1 MVETAYDELIQSLRR
16 FTNNTNRLDDEDSKR
31 TVNYLNWTK
40 NKTDIILNEK
50 TFSIPSEHKDNL
62 KRGKVVW
69 VDFGFNIDEEFGGRH
84 PAIILKLFGN
94 SMYCIPVDSG
104 HVPENKKDKDY
115 AIDIPFIF
123 DMPRMPRWCNVLRL
137 RSISCQ
143 RIDFT
148 SPIGR
153 IKGEKLD
160 EINKA
165 LDKCSLKGTLKE
177 EKVLTNSIES
187 HIIIKDEVSKGS
199 NSLNAENISG

>member
-1 MVETAYDELIQSLRR
+1 MVGKLIMIEKAYDEVIFSLRR
-16 FTNNTNRLDDEDSKR
+16 FTNNTKRNDEEDVKR

-50 TFSIPSEHKDNL
+50 SFEIPEEKRNEL

-84 PAIILKLFGN
+84 PAVILKLFGH
-94 SMYCIPVDSG
+94 SMYCIPIDSG
-104 HVPENKKDKDY
+104 HIPEDKKDKDY
-115 AIDIPFIF
+115 IIEIPFIF

-137 RSISCQ
+137 KTVSCQ

-148 SPIGR
+148 SRIGR

-160 EINKA
+160 EINEA
-165 LDKCSLKGTLKE
+165 LDKCSLKGVIKS
-177 EKVLTNSIES
+177 EKAVD
-187 HIIIKDEVSKGS
+187 K
-199 NSLNAENISG
+199 

>member
-1 MVETAYDELIQSLRR
+1 MVFCRLLVYNGSCNTNDKWDIKMIETAYDELIQSLRR
-16 FTNNTNRLDDEDSKR
+16 FTNNTNRLDEEDSKR

-177 EKVLTNSIES
+177 EKGVD
-187 HIIIKDEVSKGS
+187 K
-199 NSLNAENISG
+199 

>member
-1 MVETAYDELIQSLRR
+1 
-16 FTNNTNRLDDEDSKR
+16 
-31 TVNYLNWTK
+31 
-40 NKTDIILNEK
+40 
-50 TFSIPSEHKDNL
+50 
-62 KRGKVVW
+62 
-69 VDFGFNIDEEFGGRH
+69 
-84 PAIILKLFGN
+84 
-94 SMYCIPVDSG
+94 MYCIPVDSG

-177 EKVLTNSIES
+177 EKGID
-187 HIIIKDEVSKGS
+187 K
-199 NSLNAENISG
+199 

>member
-1 MVETAYDELIQSLRR
+1 MIENAYDELIYSLRR
-16 FTNNTNRLDDEDSKR
+16 FTNNTNRNDEEDVKR

-40 NKTDIILNEK
+40 TKTDIILNEK
-50 TFSIPSEHKDNL
+50 SFTIPSEHKDNL

-104 HVPENKKDKDY
+104 RVPENKKGKDY

-137 RSISCQ
+137 RSVSCQ

-165 LDKCSLKGTLKE
+165 LDKCSLKGTIKE
-177 EKVLTNSIES
+177 EKDVD
-187 HIIIKDEVSKGS
+187 K
-199 NSLNAENISG
+199 

>member
-16 FTNNTNRLDDEDSKR
+16 FTNNTNRYDEEDVKR

-40 NKTDIILNEK
+40 TKTDIILNEK
-50 TFSIPSEHKDNL
+50 SFTIPSEHKDDL

-177 EKVLTNSIES
+177 EKDVD
-187 HIIIKDEVSKGS
+187 K
-199 NSLNAENISG
+199 

>member
-1 MVETAYDELIQSLRR
+1 MIDKAYNELICSLQT
-16 FTNNTNRLDDEDSKR
+16 FINATNRTDEEDVKR
-31 TVNYLNWTK
+31 TTNYLNWTK
-40 NKTDIILNEK
+40 TKTDIILTEK
-50 TFSIPSEHKDNL
+50 SYSIPPEHKDDL

-69 VDFGFNIDEEFGGRH
+69 VDFGFNVDEEFGGRH

-104 HVPENKKDKDY
+104 HIPENKKGKDY

-137 RSISCQ
+137 KAVSCQ

-165 LDKCSLKGTLKE
+165 LDKCSLKGTIKE
-177 EKVLTNSIES
+177 EKDID
-187 HIIIKDEVSKGS
+187 K
-199 NSLNAENISG
+199 

>member
-1 MVETAYDELIQSLRR
+1 MIGGIINMIENAYDELIYSLRR
-16 FTNNTNRLDDEDSKR
+16 FTNNTNRNDEEDVKR

-40 NKTDIILNEK
+40 TKTDIILNEK
-50 TFSIPSEHKDNL
+50 SFTIPSEHKDNL

-69 VDFGFNIDEEFGGRH
+69 VDFRFNIDEEFGGRH

-104 HVPENKKDKDY
+104 RVPENKKGKDY

-137 RSISCQ
+137 RSVSCQ

-153 IKGEKLD
+153 IKGEKLYLYD
-160 EINKA
+160 IINIK
-165 LDKCSLKGTLKE
+165 KE
-177 EKVLTNSIES
+177 ASTP
-187 HIIIKDEVSKGS
+187 H
-199 NSLNAENISG
+199 

>member
-1 MVETAYDELIQSLRR
+1 MIETAYDELIQSLRR
-16 FTNNTNRLDDEDSKR
+16 FTNNTNRLDEEDSKR

-165 LDKCSLKGTLKE
+165 LDKCSLKE
-177 EKVLTNSIES
+177 EKGVD
-187 HIIIKDEVSKGS
+187 K
-199 NSLNAENISG
+199 

>member
-1 MVETAYDELIQSLRR
+1 MFRIVFCQLLVYNRNYNTNDRQDIKMVETAYDELIQSLRR

-62 KRGKVVW
+62 KRGKVVL

-177 EKVLTNSIES
+177 EKGVD
-187 HIIIKDEVSKGS
+187 K
-199 NSLNAENISG
+199 